1 MNLMRY
7 NPMRDLDTFFDRF
20 SRPLWTED
28 SLQSLTRSD
37 WMPSVDIS
45 ETDEEFLIE
54 VEVPEIR
61 KEDINIQVNKGM
73 LTISGERKQ
82 EKEDKKQHRMERYY
96 GAFSRSF
103 SLPDNVR
110 EDGISADQKD
120 GMLYLHLRKAEER
133 KPKKLEI
140 KVA

>member
-1 MNLMRY
+1 
-7 NPMRDLDTFFDRF
+7 
-20 SRPLWTED
+20 
-28 SLQSLTRSD
+28 
-37 WMPSVDIS
+37 
-45 ETDEEFLIE
+45 
-54 VEVPEIR
+54 
-61 KEDINIQVNKGM
+61 
-73 LTISGERKQ
+73 
-82 EKEDKKQHRMERYY
+82 MERYY